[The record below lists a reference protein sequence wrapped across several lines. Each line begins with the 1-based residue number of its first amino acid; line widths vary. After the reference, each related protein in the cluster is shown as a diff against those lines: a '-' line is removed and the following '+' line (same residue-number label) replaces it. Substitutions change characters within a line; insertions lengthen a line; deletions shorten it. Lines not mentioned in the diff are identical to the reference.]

1 MKRVVRALIAAT
13 ALLVAAACGAKVP
26 EAPAAGPQPVVLRFG
41 HFPNVT
47 HAHGLAAHALSREGR
62 GWFEE
67 RLGPGVTIEWFTYN
81 AGPSA
86 MEALLAGSLD
96 VTYVGPNP
104 ALNAH
109 LKSKGEEVR
118 VLAGATLG
126 GAGLVVQGDG
136 RIAGPEDFRG
146 KKVATPQLGN
156 TQDVACRAWLK
167 DRGYAI
173 TQTGG
178 DVTVLPTQNP
188 DQLAL
193 FRKGDLDAV
202 WTVEPWVSRL
212 EGEAGGKLLVPE
224 PDAMTTILVA
234 SARFTRE
241 HPDLARR
248 ISEAHL
254 ALTAWIVANESDA
267 KRLVRAELLAETRQE
282 MSAELLDH
290 CWPRMRFTAE
300 IRLEDFT
307 AFVRKAQSVGYL
319 RDAGDLSRLV
329 AADTAVAPVVTV
341 APAVPV
347 PHRDVQR

>member
-1 MKRVVRALIAAT
+1 MRTRTCTRFVVLAA
-13 ALLVAAACGAKVP
+13 AVAAAACGPSPAAAP
-26 EAPAAGPQPVVLRFG
+26 AGQAPAAPDAAPVVVRFG

-47 HAHGLAAHALSREGR
+47 HAHGLVAHALTSEGR

-67 RLGPGVTIEWFTYN
+67 RLGPGVKVEWFTYN

-109 LKSKGEEVR
+109 LKSKGEEIR

-136 RIAGPEDFRG
+136 RIKGPKDFRG

-156 TQDVACRAWLK
+156 TQDVACRAWLR
-167 DRGYAI
+167 DAGYQI

-178 DVTVLPTQNP
+178 DVAVLATQNP

-193 FRKGDLDAV
+193 FQKGDLDAV

-212 EGEAGGKLLVPE
+212 EREANGTLLVPE
-224 PDAMTTILVA
+224 PDAITTVLVA
-234 SARFTRE
+234 SVRFTKER
-241 HPDLARR
+241 PDLARKLTA
-248 ISEAHL
+248 AHR
-254 ALTAWIVANESDA
+254 ALTEWIVASPPDA
-267 KRLVRAELLAETRQE
+267 KRLVRAELLAETRKE
-282 MSAELLDH
+282 MPAELLDH
-290 CWPRMRFTAE
+290 CWPRMTFTSA

-307 AFVRKAQSVGYL
+307 AFVKKAQSVGYL
-319 RDAGDLSRLV
+319 QDADDLSRLIQ
-329 AADTAVAPVVTV
+329 
-341 APAVPV
+341 PAE
-347 PHRDVQR
+347 DVRR

>member
-1 MKRVVRALIAAT
+1 MAALALVSAGACAPKDDAAPGAPAT
-13 ALLVAAACGAKVP
+13 AAA
-26 EAPAAGPQPVVLRFG
+26 PVVIRFG

-47 HAHGLAAHALSREGR
+47 HAHGLVAHSLTREGR

-67 RLGPGVTIEWFTYN
+67 RLGPGVKVEWFIYN

-86 MEALLAGSLD
+86 MEALLSGSLD

-109 LKSKGEEVR
+109 LKSKGEDVR

-136 RIAGPEDFRG
+136 RIKEPRDFRG

-167 DRGYAI
+167 DAGFEI

-178 DVTVLPTQNP
+178 DVSVLATQNP

-193 FRKGDLDAV
+193 FQKGDLDAV

-212 EGEAGGKLLVPE
+212 EREANGKLLVPE

-234 SARFTRE
+234 SAKFTKERPE
-241 HPDLARR
+241 LARKLTD
-248 ISEAHL
+248 AHR
-254 ALTAWIVANESDA
+254 ALTEWIVATPADA

-282 MSAELLDH
+282 MSADLLDH
-290 CWPRMRFTAE
+290 CWPRMTFTSA

-307 AFVRKAQSVGYL
+307 AFVKKAQSVGYL
-319 RDAGDLSRLV
+319 RDAGELSRLV
-329 AADTAVAPVVTV
+329 APGKDVA
-341 APAVPV
+341 
-347 PHRDVQR
+347 R